1 MTGFEEKLGKDVRNK
16 ISNLMKGVGKHDEFE
31 IMFFNYNN
39 DPSNILTYEKFLFVL
54 EYLSFK
60 SRNDKSVKI
69 NKTVSLD
76 IIFNVTQKDISIDK
90 LSKKTEEEKN
100 KENKKPD
107 KFNIYRISLKGTNVI
122 NKYIK
127 ILYQRKK
134 HIIFSVLLQRALDG
148 EEGISLMKKTKEHSR
163 IVDVDDY
170 NFRVRVSSET
180 YPTKEEIAELKNMDE
195 TDRFYISFRQKQ
207 RFNLE
212 LLNKNSN
219 IIGIDATLVK
229 YAKSLK
235 NIENQNPN
243 YELELE
249 WTTSSGKKDSNV
261 DKMIYD
267 NIEKLLKIVQQ
278 TNHIISQSTSKT
290 VLNDYNRILQ
300 IDDADKKI
308 KLLGRQAHS
317 LELHHALEILPGK
330 YAVTDKADG
339 ERYFLIITNGKVYL
353 ISNNLHVKDTGIT
366 IKDTKWNETILD
378 GEYIFIPKINRY
390 IYMVFDCIIA
400 GGKDMRQVLSFM
412 ERLNAADEVIKNCF
426 IFGKQKGYQIKKWSG
441 KFNADKISE
450 FYHQEIS
457 NHMKALNDD
466 IKLDTDKLLIRRK
479 FFAPVF
485 GGQDNE
491 IYKYS
496 ATLWTSYMFDK
507 DIECPYTLDGM
518 VYHPLEQ
525 KYEVRTTESKLH
537 EYKWKPEDKNTIDF
551 YVKFER
557 SKETGKELVL
567 YDNSDEDA
575 KKWTRYK
582 IAHLYVGKKDR
593 DGVRPVLFQ
602 PDTENYVSYLFLK
615 DGAVRDQ
622 EGKTIQDKTV
632 VEFYYNNDPNTNSKY
647 RWTPIRT
654 RYDKTES
661 VRRHRQQYGNYFKT
675 ADLVWNS
682 IINPFT
688 FDDFVA
694 LSKDEDYE
702 KHASTLKS
710 RIDYHAISKTMRDTG
725 YYQRATKLGK
735 PWRNFNN
742 WVKDTLIFGY
752 CNPSYHGSR
761 KNSILDIACGRGG
774 DIHKFYFAEADFY
787 VGIDIDNY
795 NLTTQMNGAIM
806 RYNQFKEQY
815 PAFPKMDFIH
825 ADAGA
830 LLTYDAQ
837 VRALGGMSSDNSK
850 LIKKWFDKKFKFDR
864 VNCQFALHYFLKN
877 ETVWSNFCENIK
889 NHLKPGGYALFSTW
903 DGVRIANLLKGKD
916 RFTTYFTNKEGE
928 KKKFIEIIKEYGDV
942 DESKMIGLGNSIRVH
957 NTTFMLENTYFTEF
971 LVDPRFVIKEFDQK
985 CDLELVDTGLFVNIY
1000 HNNKEFFKVSSKFDS
1015 DNRDRKFYSNIAA
1028 YYDMS
1033 DDINQVCFEDTK
1045 LNRYYIFRRRTEKK
1059 TTKQKGGMK
1068 PLNAHGFS
1076 KKYKYGTLTYT
1087 NNCTFREAIGEA
1099 LDCNQNLD
1107 ILPRDDQL
1115 NKRRMKS
1122 KISKFA
1128 DANEELGLKGFN
1140 VVVIDEDDEVTTYS
1154 RKKEITG
1161 NDPTVYLYLDEDGYH
1176 PVYVEADSGAYL
1188 SIHPTS
1194 KKLIKKLLG

>member
-1 MTGFEEKLGKDVRNK
+1 MTGFEDKLDKDMKTN
-16 ISNLMKGVGKHDEFE
+16 ISDLMKSVGKHDEFE

-54 EYLSFK
+54 EYLSYK

-69 NKTVSLD
+69 KKTVSLD
-76 IIFNVTQKDISIDK
+76 IIFNVTRKDIALEK
-90 LSKKTEEEKN
+90 LSKKDKEETQKIT
-100 KENKKPD
+100 
-107 KFNIYRISLKGTNVI
+107 KFDIYRISLNGTANV

-127 ILYQRKK
+127 LLHKRKK
-134 HIIFSVLLQRALDG
+134 HVIFSVLLQRALDG
-148 EEGISLMKKTKEHSR
+148 EEGISLMKKSKDHDK
-163 IVDVDDY
+163 IIDVDDY

-180 YPTKEEIAELKNMDE
+180 YPTKEEIAELKNMNE

-207 RFNLE
+207 RFSLE
-212 LLNKNSN
+212 LYNKSSN
-219 IIGIDATLVK
+219 VVGIDATLVK
-229 YAKSLK
+229 YANKLEE
-235 NIENQNPN
+235 IEHQVPN

-249 WTTSSGKKDSNV
+249 WTTSNGKKD
-261 DKMIYD
+261 DKVTNIIYD
-267 NIEKLLKIVQQ
+267 NIERLLKTVQQ
-278 TNHIISQSTSKT
+278 TSHIISNSTAKT

-317 LELHHALEILPGK
+317 LELHHALEIIPGK

-353 ISNNLHVKDTGIT
+353 ISNNLHVKNTGIT
-366 IKDTKWNETILD
+366 VKDKKWNETIMD
-378 GEYIFIPKINRY
+378 GEYIFIPKMNDY

-400 GGKDMRQVLSFM
+400 GGKDMRQVVSFM
-412 ERLNAADEVIKNCF
+412 ERLNAADEIIKNCF
-426 IFGKQKGYQIKKWSG
+426 VSGKQKGYQIKKWSG
-441 KFNADKISE
+441 KFDANKISK
-450 FYHQEIS
+450 FYHEEMA
-457 NHMKALNDD
+457 NNMKALNNDMK
-466 IKLDTDKLLIRRK
+466 IEKDKLLVRRK

-496 ATLWTSYMFDK
+496 AELWTAYMFDDEIK
-507 DIECPYTLDGM
+507 CPYTLDGM

-557 SKETGKELVL
+557 SRETGKELVL
-567 YDNSDEDA
+567 YDNSDENT
-575 KKWTRYK
+575 KKWTQYK
-582 IAHLYVGKKDR
+582 IAHLYVGKKER
-593 DGVRPVLFQ
+593 NEVRPVLFQ
-602 PDTENYVSYLFLK
+602 PDSENHVAYLFLK
-615 DGAVRDQ
+615 NGAVRDE

-632 VEFYYNNDPNTNSKY
+632 VEFYYNNDPNTNAKY
-647 RWTPIRT
+647 RWTPVRT

-661 VRRHRQQYGNYFKT
+661 VRRHRQQYGNYYKT

-682 IINPFT
+682 IINPLT

-694 LSKDEDYE
+694 LSKDKGYE
-702 KHASTLKS
+702 KHASLLKS
-710 RIDYHAISKTMRDTG
+710 RINYKEIAKTMRDTG

-742 WVKDTLIFGY
+742 WVKDILIFGY
-752 CNPSYHGSR
+752 CNPSYHGSK

-774 DIHKFYFAEADFY
+774 DIQKFYFAEADFY
-787 VGIDIDNY
+787 VGVDVDNY

-830 LLTYDAQ
+830 LLNYDDQ
-837 VRALGGMSSDNSK
+837 NRALGGMSSDNGK
-850 LIKKWFDKKFKFDR
+850 MIKKWFDKKFKFDR

-877 ETVWSNFCENIK
+877 ETVWNNFCENIK

-903 DGVRIANLLKGKD
+903 DGVRIAELLGDKD
-916 RFTTYFTNKEGE
+916 RFTTYFTNKEGQ
-928 KKKFIEIIKEYGDV
+928 KKKFIEIVKEYGDV
-942 DESKMIGLGNSIRVH
+942 NTNKVIGLGNSIKVH

-971 LVDPRFVIKEFDQK
+971 LVDKRFVIKEFDEK
-985 CDLELVDTGLFVNIY
+985 CDLELVDTGLFVDIY
-1000 HNNKEFFKVSSKFDS
+1000 HNNKQFFQVSSKFDS

-1028 YYDMS
+1028 YYDMTN
-1033 DDINQVCFEDTK
+1033 DINKVCFEDTK
-1045 LNRYYIFRRRTEKK
+1045 LNRYYIFRRRTSKK
-1059 TTKQKGGMK
+1059 ITKQKGGMK
-1068 PLNAHGFS
+1068 PLRASGFDK
-1076 KKYKYGTLTYT
+1076 KKYSYSTSEYT
-1087 NNCTFREAIGEA
+1087 DNCSFRESIGEA
-1099 LDCNQNLD
+1099 LNCNSNLD
-1107 ILPRDDQL
+1107 ILPKDNRL
-1115 NKRRMKS
+1115 TTKRVKS
-1122 KISKFA
+1122 AISKFS

-1154 RKKEITG
+1154 RKKEITN
-1161 NDPTVYLYLDEDGYH
+1161 NDPTVYLYSDEDGYH
-1176 PVYVEADSGAYL
+1176 PIYVKTDSKKML

-1194 KKLIKKLLG
+1194 KKLIKKLVG